1 MAFYQR
7 NILNKTIIKLRMKE
21 FKKDI
26 IVPVNFSSDSENSL
40 EEAVFLAKLFQSKI
54 HLINV
59 IEVTD
64 WWSKLV
70 LTKETKENI
79 TQLSIENLKKI
90 ADQYPEIEFESKVLF
105 GRIHEEILKYSL
117 LPNTGLIV
125 LCDKHKEE
133 KENKIIG
140 STVTHVITESKC
152 PVITIKNK
160 IDTEISNIIV
170 PIDLSE
176 DTDRQILS
184 AIAFNKHS
192 NATLHFIS
200 VLFPGFGTRNFRIKK
215 KVGKLEKTLKENNI
229 NYKIKLIKKLKPY
242 AYMDILEYSEE
253 INSDL
258 IVLMTHKEKYRFD
271 NYIGAF
277 AHRIINYSKVP
288 VMTITSQAAKKET
301 SSVIDFIDPLGILKH

>member
-1 MAFYQR
+1 
-7 NILNKTIIKLRMKE
+7 MKR
-21 FKKDI
+21 FNKDI
-26 IVPVNFSSDSENSL
+26 IVPVNFSSDSVNSL
-40 EEAVFLAKLFQSKI
+40 EEAIFLANLFKSKI

-70 LTKETKENI
+70 LTKESREKITK
-79 TQLSIENLKKI
+79 LSFENLKKI
-90 ADQYPEIEFESKVLF
+90 AAKHTEIEFELKVLF
-105 GRIHEEILKYSL
+105 GRIHEEILKYSISVDS
-117 LPNTGLIV
+117 GLIV

-133 KENKIIG
+133 KENKILG

-160 IDTEISNIIV
+160 IDTEISNIVV

-184 AIAFNKHS
+184 AIAFNKYS
-192 NATLHFIS
+192 DATLHFVS
-200 VLFPGFGTRNFRIKK
+200 VLFPGFGTRNFRIKS
-215 KVGKLEKTLKENNI
+215 KVNKLEKTLKENNI
-229 NYKIKLIKKLKPY
+229 KFTINLIKKLKAY
-242 AYMDILEYSEE
+242 AYKDILEYSEK

-277 AHRIINYSKVP
+277 AHQIINYSKVP
-288 VMTITSQAAKKET
+288 VMTITSQAAKIET
-301 SSVIDFIDPLGILKH
+301 SSVIDFVDPFGILKSSK